1 MNETAWYRRYVLGL
15 LVLTGV
21 VAWMDRNVFA
31 VVLESIKA
39 ELELSDFS
47 LGLLGG
53 SAFGLFYATF
63 GLPVAWL
70 ADRYRRS
77 AVIASAVALWSG
89 MTAACGLASG
99 FGSLFA
105 ARVGVGIGEAGC
117 APPAQSL
124 VCDYFAPNRRAGAL
138 GVLYLYIPCGF
149 LLGFLGGGWVDAHF
163 GWRTAFAALGAPGLL
178 LSVLVALTLREP
190 PRGRF
195 DAAPAGT
202 APSLPSMLRHFVRS
216 PALRQLP
223 LAGAAHGVGA
233 FAAALW
239 LPAYLTRSF
248 ALSGDEAGLWL
259 AVAYGVGGGAGVLA
273 GGRLADTLVART
285 RDARWYAWGSALV
298 VVTAVPF
305 CALLYCS
312 RRAAIAL
319 PALIVVTTLWHMFLG
334 PVTATVQ
341 NLAGVRRRAGAAAF
355 YLFLVNLL
363 SAGVGPALVGSVS
376 DRLHARL
383 GDDALGAALLLVVS
397 MTGLWAASHFL
408 WAARRLPAEWAS
420 AGGAARLE
428 VSESAIP

>member
-1 MNETAWYRRYVLGL
+1 VNDSPRYRRYVLGL

-21 VAWMDRNVFA
+21 VAWVDRNVFA

-53 SAFGLFYATF
+53 SAFGLFYATV

-70 ADRYRRS
+70 ADRYHRS

-89 MTAACGLASG
+89 MTALCGLATG
-99 FGSLFA
+99 FASLFA

-124 VCDYFAPNRRAGAL
+124 VSDYFAPNRRAGAL

-149 LLGFLGGGWVDAHF
+149 VIGFLGGGWLNAHF

-178 LSVLVALTLREP
+178 LSALVALTLREP

-195 DAAPAGT
+195 DTAPAGV
-202 APSLPSMLRHFVRS
+202 APSLPSMLRYFVCS

-248 ALSGDEAGLWL
+248 ALSSGEAGLWL
-259 AVAYGVGGGAGVLA
+259 AVAYGLGGGAGVLA
-273 GGRLADTLVART
+273 GGRWADALVART
-285 RDARWYAWGSALV
+285 QDARWYAWGSAIV
-298 VVTAVPF
+298 VLTALPF
-305 CALLYCS
+305 CAALYS
-312 RRAAIAL
+312 TRRAAVAL
-319 PALIVVTTLWHMFLG
+319 PALIIATTLWHMFLG
-334 PVTATVQ
+334 PVTAAVQ
-341 NLAGVRRRAGAAAF
+341 NLAGVRRRAAAAAF

-363 SAGVGPALVGSVS
+363 SAGVGPALVGSIS

-383 GDDALGAALLLVVS
+383 GDDALGAALLGVVS
-397 MTGLWAASHFL
+397 VTGLWAASHFV
-408 WAARRLPAEWAS
+408 WAARRLPAES
-420 AGGAARLE
+420 ALARGAPGLE